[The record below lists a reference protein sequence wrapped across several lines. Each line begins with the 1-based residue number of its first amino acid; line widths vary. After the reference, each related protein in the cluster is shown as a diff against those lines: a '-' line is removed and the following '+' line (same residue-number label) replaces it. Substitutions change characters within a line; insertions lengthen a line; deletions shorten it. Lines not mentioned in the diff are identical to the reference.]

1 MKKVLI
7 ITGDAK
13 KVEGFAHEQR
23 YRFKRDKMTA
33 ELKNVGSG
41 EADEAKPTESAKT
54 EEPAK
59 TEGGT
64 LGNGGE
70 GDTKEAP
77 KEDTKE
83 APKEDSKEAPK
94 EDGKEGK
101 KEDKKASKTD
111 KK

>member
-1 MKKVLI
+1 MMKKVLI

-33 ELKNVGSG
+33 ELK
-41 EADEAKPTESAKT
+41 T

-59 TEGGT
+59 TESKT
-64 LGNGGE
+64 LGNGGDGGNGNG

-83 APKEDSKEAPK
+83 APKEDSKDAPEGDSK
-94 EDGKEGK
+94 EV
-101 KEDKKASKTD
+101 KEDKKTPKKTD

>member
-7 ITGDAK
+7 ITGDAR

-33 ELKNVGSG
+33 ELKVL
-41 EADEAKPTESAKT
+41 DEGTKT

-59 TEGGT
+59 TVSGT
-64 LGNGGE
+64 DGNGGDGGNGNG

-83 APKEDSKEAPK
+83 APKGDSKEAPK
-94 EDGKEGK
+94 EDGKEVK

>member
-33 ELKNVGSG
+33 ELKDAEPDG
-41 EADEAKPTESAKT
+41 KT
-54 EEPAK
+54 I
-59 TEGGT
+59 GD
-64 LGNGGE
+64 GGE
-70 GDTKEAP
+70 GGDTKEPP
-77 KEDTKE
+77 KEDGKDVQKDDTK
-83 APKEDSKEAPK
+83 DAPK
-94 EDGKEGK
+94 EDGKEVK